1 MYWEGKVPQG
11 VTTEHIAGFQDL
23 MPTFAEVAGIEV
35 PEQADGLSF
44 LPLLLGTGQEKHQAL
59 SWEIQL
65 SGWFQPLPDVGFRQ
79 SARMG
84 KWKAVRYGVNS
95 ETELYDLDMDV
106 SESNNLANRHPEIVE
121 KMNNLFETS
130 RSEAPGFPYGG
141 VVQNYESQDRYEPTK
156 TSVTAKARPFAT
168 H

>member
-65 SGWFQPLPDVGFRQ
+65 SGWFQPLPDGGFRQ

-95 ETELYDLDMDV
+95 QTELYDLDMDV

-141 VVQNYESQDRYEPTK
+141 VVQNYESQDWYKPN
-156 TSVTAKARPFAT
+156 
-168 H
+168 